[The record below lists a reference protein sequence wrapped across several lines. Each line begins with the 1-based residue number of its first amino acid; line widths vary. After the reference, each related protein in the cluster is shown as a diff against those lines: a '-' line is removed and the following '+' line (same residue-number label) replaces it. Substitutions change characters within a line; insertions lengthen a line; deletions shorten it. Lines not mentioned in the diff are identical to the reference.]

1 MSPRRILQNGLVW
14 YALLRSSASGQYLAG
29 SANNDRRRN
38 QEIIIGYTDEECV
51 GEQLHEGATLEPKQ
65 YLCLDGSDVKNAVK
79 FGLNGEG
86 RLGLFQGHTTK
97 WEEQYDGKGAF
108 LTMDEDGVLVV
119 SDKDGK
125 PLYKGGVGCE
135 ASGSKLA
142 IKEDGV
148 YIVNQRGYSEWEV
161 DIYGNRKDCLTGR
174 VNRLCG
180 ASSIIG
186 KTCRMRIIDH
196 VRAEYLIFE
205 VNESTRTTFD
215 VSDINTQNHCSTRRL
230 NSHQKIGFD
239 GENMFLTSTSGMKEE
254 EKLECNDFLEKF
266 RRGSVNDPERD
277 FHRDSDY
284 PCTKF
289 GRSMVY
295 YAIAQY
301 YGEDI

>member
-86 RLGLFQGHTTK
+86 RLGLFQGQKTI
-97 WEEQYDGKGAF
+97 WEEQYEEIGASV
-108 LTMDEDGVLVV
+108 TMDEDGVLVV
-119 SDKDGK
+119 SDASGK
-125 PLYKGGVGCE
+125 PLYKGGVGCQ
-135 ASGSKLA
+135 ASGSKLV
-142 IKEDGV
+142 IKDNGV
-148 YIVNQRGYSEWEV
+148 YIVNQNGESEWQV
-161 DIYGNRKDCLTGR
+161 DIYGNRRDCLTGR

-239 GENMFLTSTSGMKEE
+239 GENMFLTSISGMKEE